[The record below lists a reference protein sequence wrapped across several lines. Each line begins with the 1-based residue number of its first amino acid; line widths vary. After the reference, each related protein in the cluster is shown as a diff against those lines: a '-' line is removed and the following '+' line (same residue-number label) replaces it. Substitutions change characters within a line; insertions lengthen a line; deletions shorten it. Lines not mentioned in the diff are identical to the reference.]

1 MEQRQTISQ
10 IAECVILEMERM
22 QYSPATISTFRV
34 KAKQLSRYVQEKT
47 GTDYFTEELGRRYL
61 ADTIGLPFAENRWL
75 TSPEA
80 SHIRCVRRIGEYQLY
95 GAVLRNHAK
104 NAKILDGWEL
114 GDKKIVAAYVESVQ
128 TADNSDATKKLRI
141 RHIRQFYEFLAS
153 RKVSGI
159 HDISAQ
165 IISDYAASLQGE
177 SPVYTKHRLATL
189 RFYFR
194 FLKQS
199 SILEYDWSFAVPKVI
214 APKNLNVPA
223 LWSKEELERLL
234 ESIDRGGPAGK
245 RDYAIIL
252 LVVQLG
258 LRIADVSNLRL
269 ESLKWERNE
278 IEFIQHKTGNRVT
291 QPLLDDV
298 GWAIIDYIK
307 YGRPKVESPFVFL
320 TVNAPYTP
328 MKSSSIGCIL
338 DRHRVRCGIEKKDGA
353 VSGMH
358 SLRHALARRLLEQGT
373 ELSTVSNIM
382 GHTSY
387 TSTSPYLKVDIE
399 GLREC
404 ALSLEGVLTD
414 A

>member
-10 IAECVILEMERM
+10 IAECVISEMERM
-22 QYSPATISTFRV
+22 QYSPATISTFHV

-61 ADTIGLPFAENRWL
+61 ADTIGFPFAENRWL

-104 NAKILDGWEL
+104 NAKTLDGWEL
-114 GDKKIVAAYVESVQ
+114 GDEKIIAAYVESVQ

-141 RHIRQFYEFLAS
+141 HHIRQFYEFLAS

-194 FLKQS
+194 FLKQK
-199 SILEYDWSFAVPKVI
+199 SILECDWSFAVPKVI

-223 LWSKEELERLL
+223 LWSREELERLL
-234 ESIDRGGPAGK
+234 KSIDRGSPAGK

-258 LRIADVSNLRL
+258 LRIADVSALRL
-269 ESLKWERNE
+269 DSLKW
-278 IEFIQHKTGNRVT
+278 
-291 QPLLDDV
+291 
-298 GWAIIDYIK
+298 A
-307 YGRPKVESPFVFL
+307 
-320 TVNAPYTP
+320 
-328 MKSSSIGCIL
+328 
-338 DRHRVRCGIEKKDGA
+338 HR
-353 VSGMH
+353 
-358 SLRHALARRLLEQGT
+358 
-373 ELSTVSNIM
+373 
-382 GHTSY
+382 
-387 TSTSPYLKVDIE
+387 
-399 GLREC
+399 
-404 ALSLEGVLTD
+404 
-414 A
+414 

>member
-1 MEQRQTISQ
+1 MEQRRTINQ
-10 IAECVILEMERM
+10 IAECVISEMERM
-22 QYSPATISTFRV
+22 QYSAATISTFRV

-61 ADTIGLPFAENRWL
+61 ADTIGFPFAENRWL

-114 GDKKIVAAYVESVQ
+114 GDEETIAAYVESVQ

-153 RKVSGI
+153 QKVSGI

-194 FLKQS
+194 FLKQN
-199 SILEYDWSFAVPKVI
+199 SILECDWSFAVPKVI

-223 LWSKEELERLL
+223 LWGKEELERLL
-234 ESIDRGGPAGK
+234 KSIDRGSPAGK
-245 RDYAIIL
+245 RDYAIIM

-278 IEFIQHKTGNRVT
+278 LEFIQHKTGNRLT
-291 QPLLDDV
+291 QPLLGDV

-307 YGRPKVESPFVFL
+307 YGRPTVESPFVFL

-328 MKSSSIGCIL
+328 MKSGSIGCIL